1 MKIQGTG
8 IDLRR
13 SELAKQVQTQAEP
26 GKKQA
31 AAAPVTSTAPR
42 SDQVQISNAGR
53 ALASQAA
60 ASAGHAAEA
69 EGLSPA
75 RVAEIRGRILEGA
88 YNSVE
93 VVDQVARRMLER
105 GDI

>member
-13 SELAKQVQTQAEP
+13 SELAQQVQTQADS
-26 GKKQA
+26 GKKQGADSSTA
-31 AAAPVTSTAPR
+31 AAAPR
-42 SDQVQISNAGR
+42 NDRVQISSAGR

-60 ASAGHAAEA
+60 VSAGHAAEA

-93 VVDQVARRMLER
+93 VVDQVARRMLES